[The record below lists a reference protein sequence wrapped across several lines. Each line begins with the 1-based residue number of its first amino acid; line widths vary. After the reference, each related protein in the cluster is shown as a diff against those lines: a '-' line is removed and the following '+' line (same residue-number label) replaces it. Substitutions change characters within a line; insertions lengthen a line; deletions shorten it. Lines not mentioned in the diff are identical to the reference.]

1 MSLIK
6 INNDKLAELRSKEV
20 DALRRKAYEE
30 EADPLFFKYQRG
42 EVTKDEWLNKIA
54 EIKARIGI

>member
-54 EIKARIGI
+54 EIKSRIFN